1 MVTRPNPD
9 AAIIRT
15 CPHEARV
22 NLNYATQGSIADNM
36 APYWALCRFIRAFDG
51 GTSFDARFPWLDGV
65 DPHPVSEADPVDED
79 AREQVEVSLYYGT
92 DDDGDYAGKI
102 APRPEF
108 DLPQD
113 RSMWEPRIQID
124 GAGERKA
131 NYLIRPRYAGMTHV
145 ETGNAIPSP
154 FDHAD
159 QPDTGFNVEI
169 QGSNLE
175 LDEYPHWLRCACQ
188 ALANALDD
196 DWSSEYFTRPL
207 STSNVSVHERYVRL
221 SRSLAEKLTRMGG
234 ALHQLAMLLS
244 TQDTSK
250 GAYFWDNGD
259 SGGAMFRL
267 VSNADAASSMIPGH
281 GLGTQA
287 KCYDPEH
294 EHSDPDDPLY
304 HPKFGLLFQGK
315 VSDIRINRE
324 TVAWD
329 RRHALVEELEERLVN
344 ILTWAGVPIAPSS
357 LGSSNDSASTFVED
371 WHFSP
376 AETPRDLDLH
386 DDPTPK
392 IERSQESMLVRA
404 FSRMTPADESLT
416 EQLVA
421 DGGRAH
427 YDDLAEESETSE
439 TTVYRWLKRMGD
451 AVESQQGTIT
461 FASQHLREKF
471 EEIIGR
477 TVTDVQNSIEH
488 SLRHA
493 ESILEE
499 DAYERPSGDAF
510 ESWREKWGARV
521 ADDGAELQLGSC
533 LPHPDE
539 GVASGVNAA
548 EVVQDGFHAWKD
560 AGNAPGHFPGRVR
573 WGDDHGQER
582 VAEANTLLQHDAQQ
596 ARSEAVERLARTFE
610 GNDVYETVDR
620 VRKMIGTG
628 STWSAEQIQT
638 AVEIAGFEIDIEEHA
653 RPEFEIPG

>member
-1 MVTRPNPD
+1 MVTRQNPD
-9 AAIIRT
+9 AGIIRT
-15 CPHEARV
+15 CPHEARI

-36 APYWALCRFIRAFDG
+36 APYWAICGFMRAFDG
-51 GTSFDARFPWLDGV
+51 GTTLDARFPWLDSV
-65 DPHPVSEADPVDED
+65 DPHPVSEADPADD
-79 AREQVEVSLYYGT
+79 DTREQVEISLYYGT

-102 APRPEF
+102 APRPDF
-108 DLPQD
+108 GLSQD
-113 RSMWEPRIQID
+113 RSMWEPRIHVD
-124 GAGERKA
+124 GAGQRKA
-131 NYLIRPRYAGMTHV
+131 DFHIRPRYDGMTHV
-145 ETGNAIPSP
+145 ETGNPIPSP
-154 FDHAD
+154 FDHPD

-196 DWSSEYFTRPL
+196 DWNSDYFTRPL
-207 STSNVSVHERYVRL
+207 PTSNISVHERYVRL
-221 SRSLAEKLTRMGG
+221 SRSIAEKLTRMGG
-234 ALHQLAMLLS
+234 AFHQLAMLLS

-250 GAYFWDNGD
+250 GAYFWDSGD
-259 SGGAMFRL
+259 SHGAMYRL
-267 VSNADAASSMIPGH
+267 VSHADAASSMIPGH

-304 HPKFGLLFQGK
+304 HRKFGMLFQRK
-315 VSDIRINRE
+315 VSDIRINSE

-329 RRHALVEELEERLVN
+329 RRHELVTELEERLVN
-344 ILTWAGVPIAPSS
+344 ILTWAGIPIAPGS

-376 AETPRDLDLH
+376 AETQREIELH
-386 DDPTPK
+386 DDPTPQ
-392 IERSQESMLVRA
+392 IERSQESMLVR
-404 FSRMTPADESLT
+404 SLQRMTAADESLT

-421 DGGRAH
+421 DGGRAR
-427 YDDLAEESETSE
+427 YDDLAEESDTSE

-451 AVESQQGTIT
+451 AVESEQGVIT

-477 TVTDVQNSIEH
+477 TVTSVRTDIEH
-488 SLRHA
+488 GLRHT
-493 ESILEE
+493 ESILEA

-539 GVASGVNAA
+539 GVTSGVNAA
-548 EVVQDGFHAWKD
+548 EVVQDGFRAWKD
-560 AGNAPGHFPGRVR
+560 SGNAPGHFPGRVR
-573 WGDDHGQER
+573 WDDDHGQER
-582 VAEANTLLQHDAQQ
+582 VADANTLLQHDAQQ
-596 ARSEAVERLARTFE
+596 VRSEAVERLARTFE
-610 GNDVYETVDR
+610 GQDVYEAVER

-638 AVEIAGFEIDIEEHA
+638 AVEIAGFNIDVEEHA